1 MARVEDLTPLNFEK
15 GSPPEAMLRA
25 EQSGRR
31 QDAMRTGNT
40 SYGSQARERRL
51 QTYLTAAA
59 GAHSK
64 RKFRAKELLH
74 RKEQMAEAKRQF
86 DVGQEAEAKRFEI
99 QRQDAYRRE
108 RKAEEGG
115 SIFSKVFGGK

>member
-1 MARVEDLTPLNFEK
+1 MANVADLTPAFDE
-15 GSPPEAMLRA
+15 GSPPEAAMRELL
-25 EQSGRR
+25 SGERNT
-31 QDAMRTGNT
+31 AMRTGNV
-40 SYGSQARERRL
+40 SHGSQARERRL

-86 DVGQEAEAKRFEI
+86 EQSQKQQQSQFDTTMAMRSKE
-99 QRQDAYRRE
+99 QRNSE
-108 RKAEEGG
+108 PGFLG
-115 SIFSKVFGGK
+115 SLFGK

>member
-1 MARVEDLTPLNFEK
+1 MARVEDLTPLGD
-15 GSPPEAMLRA
+15 GSPVEAAMERLNL
-25 EQSGRR
+25 S
-31 QDAMRTGNT
+31 DANEGMRTGNT

-86 DVGQEAEAKRFEI
+86 EKSQEQQQSQFDTTMAMRSKE
-99 QRQDAYRRE
+99 QRNSE
-108 RKAEEGG
+108 PGFLG
-115 SIFSKVFGGK
+115 SLFGK

>member
-1 MARVEDLTPLNFEK
+1 MANVEDLTPAFDE
-15 GSPPEAMLRA
+15 GSPSEAVTRA
-25 EQSGRR
+25 LQSGQR

-40 SYGSQARERRL
+40 GYGSQARERRL

-86 DVGQEAEAKRFEI
+86 DVDQETKKEQFEI

-108 RKAEEGG
+108 RKAEKGG
-115 SIFSKVFGGK
+115 SVFGKVFGGK

>member
-1 MARVEDLTPLNFEK
+1 MARVEDLTPLGD
-15 GSPPEAMLRA
+15 GSPVEAAMERLNL
-25 EQSGRR
+25 S
-31 QDAMRTGNT
+31 DANEGMRTGNT

>member
-1 MARVEDLTPLNFEK
+1 MARVEDLTPLGD
-15 GSPPEAMLRA
+15 GSPVEAAMERLNL
-25 EQSGRR
+25 S
-31 QDAMRTGNT
+31 DANEGMRTGNT
-40 SYGSQARERRL
+40 GYGSQARERRL

-86 DVGQEAEAKRFEI
+86 DESKKLEQSQFSERMAM
-99 QRQDAYRRE
+99 E
-108 RKAEEGG
+108 RKRDRNSEPGFLG
-115 SIFSKVFGGK
+115 SLFGK